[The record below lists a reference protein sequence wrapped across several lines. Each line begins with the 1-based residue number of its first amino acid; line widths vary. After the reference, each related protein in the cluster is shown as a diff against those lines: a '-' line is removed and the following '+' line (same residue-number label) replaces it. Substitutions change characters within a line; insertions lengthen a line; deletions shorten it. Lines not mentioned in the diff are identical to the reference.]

1 MEPFRNVGIFSESL
15 IQKSAAESLKSYSIF
30 WAFLVDFHSA
40 RLFFAYYGFFS
51 ALLGNFLGWGGEGD
65 GHGSIS
71 SFCVSAF
78 WAYFGPFFWHFWG
91 FSGHLGILRV
101 LVSYEVTRGT
111 ILVVGAVHNGF

>member
-15 IQKSAAESLKSYSIF
+15 IQKSADEGLKSYSIF

-71 SFCVSAF
+71 SFCPFCVFAF
-78 WAYFGPFFWHFWG
+78 WAYFGPFWV
-91 FSGHLGILRV
+91 FSGHLGNPPKTIMNFPTTNIV
-101 LVSYEVTRGT
+101 PLVTS
-111 ILVVGAVHNGF
+111 

>member
-15 IQKSAAESLKSYSIF
+15 IQKSGAGSLKSYSSF

-51 ALLGNFLGWGGEGD
+51 ALLGNFLGWDGEGD

-71 SFCVSAF
+71 SFCPFCVFAF
-78 WAYFGPFFWHFWG
+78 WAYFGPFLALFGFYWPFGHFE
-91 FSGHLGILRV
+91 STSEL
-101 LVSYEVTRGT
+101 
-111 ILVVGAVHNGF
+111 

>member
-1 MEPFRNVGIFSESL
+1 MEPFTNVGIFSESL

-71 SFCVSAF
+71 SFCPFCVFAF
-78 WAYFGPFFWHFWG
+78 WAYFGSFFGTFG
-91 FSGHLGILRV
+91 V
-101 LVSYEVTRGT
+101 LLA
-111 ILVVGAVHNGF
+111 IWAF